1 MPCISCKNNLSVV
14 GSCWYERYDSQ
25 DWRLDGVHPATISNL
40 LAFGD
45 QPPRYRVHVLQVA
58 LRYRF

>member
-1 MPCISCKNNLSVV
+1 VYQLQKNLSMV
-14 GSCWYERYDSQ
+14 GSWWYERYDSQ
-25 DWRLDGVHPATISNL
+25 DWHLDGVYPSTISNL

-45 QPPRYRVHVLQVA
+45 QPPRYKVNVLQLG